1 MIKRENY
8 LTRIRPFID
17 QTELVKVLVGVRRSG
32 KSVLLRL
39 IQDELRSRSVP
50 EVNILALNFEEMAYA
65 DLTTAKALHYYLTK
79 QIEER
84 KGRVYLFL
92 DEIQE
97 VED

>member
-65 DLTTAKALHYYLTK
+65 DLTTAKALHSYLTK